1 MYLIELSDGYYY
13 AKKKD
18 EVKICNEI
26 VGRYLCNK
34 LGLETTSL
42 DLLLDRD
49 KLKMVTPNYRKE
61 ELKYQYQ
68 KDDADKLFKH
78 QYDIE
83 RLKILPK
90 AYQTEQYKL
99 IAIDM
104 MMEQTD
110 RFGRNMEE
118 IIDKNI
124 IHLTPVFD
132 FARSFG
138 AVSFNFYYNP
148 YISIPKDA
156 ESIDRFL
163 NDFPEV
169 YKYFLEIFSI
179 GTEELVN
186 CIEANYQIM
195 VDDRIKENYDKVVSG
210 NQKILKK
217 IGNRTIL

>member
-1 MYLIELSDGYYY
+1 MINLTSDKIRTDVVRRDFFNEDDSFFNKLNITRKSYNSPLGLHMYLIELSDGYYY

-90 AYQTEQYKL
+90 
-99 IAIDM
+99 
-104 MMEQTD
+104 
-110 RFGRNMEE
+110 
-118 IIDKNI
+118 
-124 IHLTPVFD
+124 D
-132 FARSFG
+132 FT
-138 AVSFNFYYNP
+138 N
-148 YISIPKDA
+148 
-156 ESIDRFL
+156 IDRFL
-163 NDFPEV
+163 NVFEES
-169 YKYFLEIFSI
+169 YRYFLEVFDV
-179 GTEELVN
+179 EVDELISY
-186 CIEANYQIM
+186 IENNYPIE
-195 VDDRIKENYDKVVSG
+195 VPDKIKEIYDKTISK
-210 NQKILKK
+210 NQKILKS
-217 IGNRTIL
+217 IR